1 MFVDGVR
8 REVAA
13 QAVGLVA
20 RVEEA
25 VPRVDQVERV
35 LAHVRLRRHLSS
47 ICVRH
52 TRVTGQWT

>member
-1 MFVDGVR
+1 
-8 REVAA
+8 
-13 QAVGLVA
+13 VGLVA

>member
-1 MFVDGVR
+1 MFVDGVG

-13 QAVGLVA
+13 KAVGLVP

-35 LAHVRLRRHLSS
+35 LAHVCLRRHL
-47 ICVRH
+47 
-52 TRVTGQWT
+52 